1 VSRVGR
7 IACLV
12 IHRPPNPLFHADF
25 CVAPPVHISAAM
37 KARGTALLAGALIIS
52 TVGAPAAAGDRM
64 TLIAA
69 EQEPAGSRSDIN
81 ETELV
86 MLRTAVTKDPKDR
99 AARFA
104 LVRGLQRAKKLEEAL
119 TAAQD
124 WRTVDAYNLVV
135 VRLLGDLY
143 SELGER
149 AKARRAYSAVV
160 ELLPK
165 DAGAHRALASVLK
178 QAGDLRGAYDRLTAA
193 GAQSSKDRR
202 LAFELAD
209 VAARL
214 GQTQEARERFEA
226 IIADPETNDAVR
238 YPAKQRL
245 AQIYQ
250 QLRREAEAAGKADA
264 ATTLATSIKEL
275 KLSGGTENDIKV
287 YLTWDTD
294 HSDVDLW
301 VTNPAGEK
309 VFYSHRKGKYGEALF
324 DDVTT
329 GYGPE
334 SFTAHKAHAGEY
346 VVQVNYFGRGR
357 SNFSEARGEVVVV
370 LDEGKPTEK
379 KHVLPY
385 KLYDEKQ
392 TVTVARIKIGAK
404 S

>member
-1 VSRVGR
+1 M
-7 IACLV
+7 AL
-12 IHRPPNPLFHADF
+12 A
-25 CVAPPVHISAAM
+25 VHFSSAM
-37 KARGTALLAGALIIS
+37 KARGTALIAGALI
-52 TVGAPAAAGDRM
+52 VAAGVAGAAGESSRRM
-64 TLIAA
+64 SLI
-69 EQEPAGSRSDIN
+69 EGEKEPAGSRSEID
-81 ETELV
+81 ETELAA
-86 MLRTAVTKDPKDR
+86 LRAAVTKDPKDR

-104 LVRGLQRAKKLEEAL
+104 LVRGLQRAKKLDEAL

-135 VRLLGDLY
+135 VRLLGDIY
-143 SELGER
+143 SERGER

-165 DAGAHRALASVLK
+165 DAAAHRALASVLK
-178 QAGDLRGAYDRLTAA
+178 QAGDLRGAYDRLVAA

-209 VAARL
+209 VAQRL
-214 GQTQEARERFEA
+214 GQTAEARERFEA
-226 IIADPETNDAVR
+226 IIDDPETNDAVR

-250 QLRREAEAAGKADA
+250 QLRRDAETAGKADDA
-264 ATTLATSIKEL
+264 KNYAKSINEL
-275 KLSGGTENDIKV
+275 QLKGGTENDIKV

-309 VFYSHRKGKYGEALF
+309 VFYSHRNGKFGEALF

-334 SFTAHKAHAGEY
+334 SFTAPKAATGEY

-385 KLYDEKQ
+385 KLFDEKQ

>member
-1 VSRVGR
+1 MKLLE
-7 IACLV
+7 ALAATLV
-12 IHRPPNPLFHADF
+12 LT
-25 CVAPPVHISAAM
+25 S
-37 KARGTALLAGALIIS
+37 TAL
-52 TVGAPAAAGDRM
+52 AADSRL
-64 TLIAA
+64 TLTRA
-69 EQEPAGSRSDIN
+69 
-81 ETELV
+81 ETEPVRSRAEIDDAELV
-86 MLRTAVTKDPKDR
+86 TLRAAVAKDPKDR

-104 LVRGLQRAKKLEEAL
+104 LVRGLQRAKKLDEAL
-119 TAAQD
+119 AAARE
-124 WRTVDAYNLVV
+124 WRAIDAYNLVV

-143 SELGER
+143 AEKGER

-165 DAGAHRALASVLK
+165 DASAHRALASVLK
-178 QAGDLRGAYDRLTAA
+178 QSGDLKAAYDRLLAA
-193 GAQSSKDRR
+193 GENGSKDRR

-214 GQTQEARERFEA
+214 GKTEEARTRFEA
-226 IIADPETNDAVR
+226 IIDDPETAEAVR

-250 QLRREAEAAGKADA
+250 QLERAAKSGGKADDA
-264 ATTLATSIKEL
+264 ANLAKSIREL
-275 KLSGGTENDIKV
+275 QLKGGTENDIKV

-309 VFYSHRKGKYGEALF
+309 VFYSHRNGKFGEALF

-334 SFTAHKAHAGEY
+334 SFTAPKAAAGDY

-370 LDEGKPTEK
+370 LGEGKADEQK
-379 KHVLPY
+379 FVLPY
-385 KLYDEKQ
+385 RLFDEKQ
-392 TVTVARIKIGAK
+392 TVTVARIHVQGAQ
-404 S
+404 

>member
-1 VSRVGR
+1 MQLLK
-7 IACLV
+7 IALASLV
-12 IHRPPNPLFHADF
+12 LT
-25 CVAPPVHISAAM
+25 S
-37 KARGTALLAGALIIS
+37 TAL
-52 TVGAPAAAGDRM
+52 AADSRL
-64 TLIAA
+64 TLTEA
-69 EQEPAGSRSDIN
+69 ETEPAGSRSEVN
-81 ETELV
+81 EAEIV
-86 MLRTAVTKDPKDR
+86 ALRAAVTKDPKDR

-104 LVRGLQRAKKLEEAL
+104 LVRGLQRAKKLDEAL
-119 TAAQD
+119 TAAQE
-124 WRTVDAYNLVV
+124 WRAVDAYNLVV

-143 SELGER
+143 AEKGER

-165 DAGAHRALASVLK
+165 DASAHRALASVLK
-178 QAGDLRGAYDRLTAA
+178 QSGDLKAAYDRLLAA
-193 GAQSSKDRR
+193 GENGSKDRR

-214 GQTQEARERFEA
+214 GKTEEARTRFEA
-226 IIADPETNDAVR
+226 IIDDPETAEAVR

-250 QLRREAEAAGKADA
+250 QLARSAQGDDA
-264 ATTLATSIKEL
+264 ANLAKSVKEL
-275 KLSGGTENDIKV
+275 QLKGGTENDIKV

-309 VFYSHRKGKYGEALF
+309 VFYSHRNGKFGEALF

-334 SFTAHKAHAGEY
+334 SFTAPRAAAGDY

-370 LDEGKPTEK
+370 LGEGKPEEK
-379 KHVLPY
+379 KFVLPY
-385 KLYDEKQ
+385 RLFDEKQ
-392 TVTVARIKIGAK
+392 TVTVARIHVQGAK
-404 S
+404 

>member
-1 VSRVGR
+1 
-7 IACLV
+7 
-12 IHRPPNPLFHADF
+12 
-25 CVAPPVHISAAM
+25 M
-37 KARGTALLAGALIIS
+37 QARGTALIAGALMVAA
-52 TVGAPAAAGDRM
+52 VGASAAPRASRM
-64 TLIAA
+64 TLI
-69 EQEPAGSRSDIN
+69 EGEKEPVGSRSEIN
-81 ETELV
+81 ETELAA
-86 MLRTAVTKDPKDR
+86 LRAAVTKDPKDR

-104 LVRGLQRAKKLEEAL
+104 LVRGLQRAKKLDEAL
-119 TAAQD
+119 IAAQD

-135 VRLLGDLY
+135 VRLLGDIY

-214 GQTQEARERFEA
+214 GQTKEARERFEA
-226 IIADPETNDAVR
+226 IIDDPETNDAVR

-250 QLRREAEAAGKADA
+250 QLRREAEGAGKADEA
-264 ATTLATSIKEL
+264 ETYAKSIKEL
-275 KLSGGTENDIKV
+275 ELSGGTENDIKV

-309 VFYSHRKGKYGEALF
+309 VFYSHRKGKFGEALF

-334 SFTAHKAHAGEY
+334 SFTAPKASTGEY

-370 LDEGKPTEK
+370 LDEGKPTER

-385 KLYDEKQ
+385 KLFDEKQ

>member
-1 VSRVGR
+1 MLRS
-7 IACLV
+7 ITAALV
-12 IHRPPNPLFHADF
+12 IATTVSPA
-25 CVAPPVHISAAM
+25 VASDT
-37 KARGTALLAGALIIS
+37 RLRLI
-52 TVGAPAAAGDRM
+52 P
-64 TLIAA
+64 A
-69 EQEPAGSRSDIN
+69 EQEPAGSRATTND
-81 ETELV
+81 TELAA
-86 MLRTAVTKDPKDR
+86 LREKVATDPKDR
-99 AARFA
+99 AARFE
-104 LVRGLQRAKKLEEAL
+104 LVRALQRAGKLQEAL
-119 TAAQD
+119 TAAQA

-135 VRLLGDLY
+135 VRLLGDIY

-165 DAGAHRALASVLK
+165 DAAAHRALASVLK
-178 QAGDLRGAYDRLTAA
+178 QAGDLQGAYDRLTAA
-193 GAQSSKDRR
+193 AEQNTKDRR

-214 GQTQEARERFEA
+214 GKVDEARTRFEA
-226 IIADPETNDAVR
+226 IIADPETAEAVR

-250 QLRREAEAAGKADA
+250 QLGN
-264 ATTLATSIKEL
+264 TTAVKEL
-275 KLSGGTENDIKV
+275 ALKGGTANDIKV

-309 VFYSHRKGKYGEALF
+309 VFYSHKQGKFGEALY

-334 SFTAHKAHAGEY
+334 SFTAPTAARGAY

-370 LDEGKPTEK
+370 LDEGKPSEQ

-385 KLYDEKQ
+385 KLFDEKQ
-392 TVTVARIKIGAK
+392 TVTVARIQVGAK
-404 S
+404 

>member
-1 VSRVGR
+1 MAPRLH
-7 IACLV
+7 ILV
-12 IHRPPNPLFHADF
+12 ANMQLLK
-25 CVAPPVHISAAM
+25 VALASLVLTS
-37 KARGTALLAGALIIS
+37 TAL
-52 TVGAPAAAGDRM
+52 AADSRLSL
-64 TLIAA
+64 TEA
-69 EQEPAGSRSDIN
+69 ETEPAGSRTEIN
-81 ETELV
+81 DAELV
-86 MLRTAVTKDPKDR
+86 VLRAAVTKDPKDR

-104 LVRGLQRAKKLEEAL
+104 LVRGLQRAKKLDEAL
-119 TAAQD
+119 AAAKD

-143 SELGER
+143 AELGDR
-149 AKARRAYSAVV
+149 PKARRAYSAVV

-165 DAGAHRALASVLK
+165 DASAHRALASVLK
-178 QAGDLRGAYDRLTAA
+178 QSGDLKAAYDRLLAA
-193 GAQSSKDRR
+193 GENGSKDRR

-214 GQTQEARERFEA
+214 GKTEEARTRFEA
-226 IIADPETNDAVR
+226 IIDDPETAEAVR

-250 QLRREAEAAGKADA
+250 QLERVAKTNGKADDA
-264 ATTLATSIKEL
+264 ANLAKSIKEL
-275 KLSGGTENDIKV
+275 QLKGGTENDIKV

-309 VFYSHRKGKYGEALF
+309 VFYSHRNGKFGEALF

-334 SFTAHKAHAGEY
+334 SFTAPRAAAGDY

-370 LDEGKPTEK
+370 LGEGKPEEK
-379 KHVLPY
+379 KFVLPY
-385 KLYDEKQ
+385 RLFDEKQ
-392 TVTVARIKIGAK
+392 TVTVARIHVQGAK
-404 S
+404 